1 VALGLGVMAAS
12 DASSAAL
19 GTTDPRTWSP
29 ADWASDVLPHLAYGA
44 AAVAAFDATCR

>member
-1 VALGLGVMAAS
+1 VMAAS
-12 DASSAAL
+12 DASSALL

-29 ADWASDVLPHLAYGA
+29 ADWASDLLPHLAYGA